1 MNVFACAFADVRNA
15 TAAAEYAALQRATR
29 QRVTRAR
36 VHVCVCMCTCE
47 SVSVYIRAVYAI
59 DVARVCVCVCF
70 CEPRASVYASGAG
83 GKYRGRDAR
92 RRCVPNFT
100 AEKLDAA
107 PLRSH
112 PEVRA
117 SIRNA
122 DRDVVP
128 RRGEAVLRSAS
139 LPFPPRPFPCRPF
152 AFAWGKILKA
162 SRGETWKKRRGR
174 GDSDPR
180 GNISR
185 ITSARFVGEILITF
199 PRHRGGKVC
208 V

>member
-36 VHVCVCMCTCE
+36 V
-47 SVSVYIRAVYAI
+47 Y
-59 DVARVCVCVCF
+59 VCVCVYVF
-70 CEPRASVYASGAG
+70 ARVREPRASVCANGAG
-83 GKYRGRDAR
+83 NIADETLAADASPISPWKNLTLPLYDHTPWYAR
-92 RRCVPNFT
+92 RFEMQIET
-100 AEKLDAA
+100 
-107 PLRSH
+107 S
-112 PEVRA
+112 
-117 SIRNA
+117 S
-122 DRDVVP
+122 RDVEVP
-128 RRGEAVLRSAS
+128 LLSS
-139 LPFPPRPFPCRPF
+139 LPAAHSLRAR
-152 AFAWGKILKA
+152 GKILKTQ
-162 SRGETWKKRRGR
+162 RGETWKKIRGTRR

-208 V
+208 I